1 MLQNNQPESTS
12 WWHRAVHMSNNGKYD
27 TNFSSSHYVI
37 YLKKHTVNDE
47 GVQLFFSRQNNLLVH
62 SSTYNK
68 ISELD
73 FA

>member
-12 WWHRAVHMSNNGKYD
+12 WWHRAVHKSNNGKYD

-37 YLKKHTVNDE
+37 LKKHTVNDE
-47 GVQLFFSRQNNLLVH
+47 RVQLFSSRQNNLLVH

>member
-1 MLQNNQPESTS
+1 
-12 WWHRAVHMSNNGKYD
+12 
-27 TNFSSSHYVI
+27 VI
-37 YLKKHTVNDE
+37 LKKHTVNDE
-47 GVQLFFSRQNNLLVH
+47 RVQLFSSRQNNLLVH